1 MVLQRIKDIF
11 ATPQEATSLDGAR
24 PGKAILV
31 GTVEAGDEALSSPLR
46 RIHCV
51 AFYYKSIWMPPA
63 KSNDAPS
70 EHTKAA
76 VYAAGFLLRMA
87 DGAVQV
93 LPPAGDEFGAG
104 DHQQLLAQ
112 GLPGYMA
119 SEQLVRPGDRVRL
132 HGKLSLE
139 GELPALELK
148 RMDILEQTSS
158 EEAAGNRRQRR
169 AQRRKNKRKR

>member
-76 VYAAGFLLRMA
+76 VYAAAL
-87 DGAVQV
+87 DGDNVIDDV
-93 LPPAGDEFGAG
+93 VTT
-104 DHQQLLAQ
+104 
-112 GLPGYMA
+112 GLPDSLKKFLEPGHSFNQTPEIYCFGLLQNFDIP
-119 SEQLVRPGDRVRL
+119 QLRELMKRL
-132 HGKLSLE
+132 V
-139 GELPALELK
+139 
-148 RMDILEQTSS
+148 
-158 EEAAGNRRQRR
+158 NR
-169 AQRRKNKRKR
+169 